1 MQLPEAV
8 LLVSLAAGGVAAIL
22 LVILAAGGGEEHS
35 RSLPEEPPPEPEG
48 LGAGVAPA
56 ATGGGGGGW
65 VAELLG
71 EALPGGEAASRPLAG
86 DAVASR
92 LLLVL
97 EEARSVP
104 LEELE
109 LRVGAS
115 REAIARAV
123 EELRR
128 RGLVRVEGGVVMF
141 SEHGEKLITKLRE
154 KYFEK
159 KRWLETL

>member
-8 LLVSLAAGGVAAIL
+8 LLASLAAGAAAAAIL
-22 LVILAAGGGEEHS
+22 LVLAAGGGEEHEQP
-35 RSLPEEPPPEPEG
+35 LPEEPPPEPEG
-48 LGAGVAPA
+48 LGAGA
-56 ATGGGGGGW
+56 ATGAAGGGGGW
-65 VAELLG
+65 VLELLG
-71 EALPGGEAASRPLAG
+71 EALPGGGEASRPLAD

-159 KRWLETL
+159 KRWLETI